1 MIIDFSCHHISRR
14 VGKIMLKSKW
24 YGPGNIM
31 NFPAE
36 NADPEVRLALMDKYG
51 VDMQALT
58 QTAPVI
64 IGFNPQEDRIP
75 IARDG

>member
-1 MIIDFSCHHISRR
+1 MIIDFSCHHISKR
-14 VGKIMLKSKW
+14 VGKIMVKSKW

-31 NFPAE
+31 EYPAQ
-36 NADPEVRLALMDKYG
+36 NADPEVRLALMEKYG

-64 IGFNPQEDRIP
+64 IGFNPTRGGRNLPDFQ
-75 IARDG
+75 